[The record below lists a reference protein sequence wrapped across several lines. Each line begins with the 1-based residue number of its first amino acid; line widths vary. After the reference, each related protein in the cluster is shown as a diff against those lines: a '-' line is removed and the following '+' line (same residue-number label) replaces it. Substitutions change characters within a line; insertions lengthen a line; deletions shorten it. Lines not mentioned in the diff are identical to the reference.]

1 MATTSSP
8 FTLLNTEEAATLLGI
23 SRHTLEDWRWKRLGP
38 PWIRISKS
46 CVRYDLD
53 ALREWLSKHTV
64 VEIPVAS

>member
-1 MATTSSP
+1 MASAPSH

-23 SRHTLEDWRWKRLGP
+23 SRHTMEDWRWKRLGP

-53 ALREWLSKHTV
+53 ALRLWLSEHTV
-64 VEIPVAS
+64 EEIPVAS